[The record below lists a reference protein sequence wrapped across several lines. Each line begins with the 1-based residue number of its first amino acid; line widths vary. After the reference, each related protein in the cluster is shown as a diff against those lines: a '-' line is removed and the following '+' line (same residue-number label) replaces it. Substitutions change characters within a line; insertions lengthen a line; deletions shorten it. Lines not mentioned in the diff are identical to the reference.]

1 MKKIYL
7 FVLLFFIPVT
17 VLLAQEAP
25 FYKDIQHFKALDKE
39 NPPPRNAILFI
50 GSSSFTKWTDVSDYF
65 PGYTIINRGFGG
77 STLKDLLYYFNDLVP
92 VYQPK
97 QIVIYCGENDLAND
111 PTPADTVINRF
122 KRLYSL
128 IRNYNK
134 KVPVAYVSMKPSP
147 SRTQFL
153 PKFIAANAA
162 IKAFLQKE
170 KNARYNEVYD
180 HMLGPDGAPMPG
192 IFLGDSLHMNAEGYH
207 IWQKIIQPYL
217 KK

>member
-17 VLLAQEAP
+17 ILLAQEAP
-25 FYKDIQHFKALDKE
+25 FYKDIQHFKELDRQ
-39 NPPPRNAILFI
+39 NPPPKNAILFI

-92 VYQPK
+92 VYKPR

-111 PTPADTVINRF
+111 QTPADTVVSRF
-122 KRLYSL
+122 KQLYDL
-128 IRNYNK
+128 IRNYSKN
-134 KVPVAYVSMKPSP
+134 VPVAYISMKPSP
-147 SRTQFL
+147 SRARFL

-162 IKAFLQKE
+162 IKACIQKE
-170 KNARYNEVYD
+170 KKIRYIDVYD
-180 HMLGPDGAPMPG
+180 HMLGPDGAPVPG
-192 IFLGDSLHMNAEGYH
+192 IFVNDSLHMNAGGYH
-207 IWQKIIQPYL
+207 IWQQVIQPYL